1 MQSWERK
8 RIDDEFF
15 KVMQSINRQTK
26 TNKEEVKFK
35 YKDGELYK
43 FAFDWIDDECCGIE
57 LFKAIEI
64 EDEVLVENKIE
75 ENKEPEKEIA

>member
-1 MQSWERK
+1 MKQANTTEWERK

-15 KVMQSINRQTK
+15 KVMQSINHQTK

-43 FAFDWIDDECCGIE
+43 FAFDWVDDDCCGIE

-64 EDEVLVENKIE
+64 K
-75 ENKEPEKEIA
+75 ENKEPEKEIV